1 MIHYD
6 SISTS
11 EHLIKLSRK
20 ALGTL
25 IECKNIR
32 EDLAGGSCHAN
43 QCKNIPE
50 NCEEKEHFYH
60 RESYPNLRMSKH
72 Y

>member
-20 ALGTL
+20 ALDAL
-25 IECKNIR
+25 IEFKNIR
-32 EDLAGGSCHAN
+32 EDLGGENCHAN
-43 QCKNIPE
+43 QCNNIPE
-50 NCEEKEHFYH
+50 NCEGKEHF
-60 RESYPNLRMSKH
+60 
-72 Y
+72 